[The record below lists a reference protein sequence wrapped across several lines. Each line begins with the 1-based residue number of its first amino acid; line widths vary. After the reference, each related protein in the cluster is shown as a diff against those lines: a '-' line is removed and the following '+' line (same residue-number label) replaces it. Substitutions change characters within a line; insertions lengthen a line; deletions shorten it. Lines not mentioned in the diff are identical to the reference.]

1 MPILVPESGVSP
13 VLTFPSPRVP
23 GLARILSATHIESV
37 EGTEAKAYKTE
48 SFSRVFNEPYSCD
61 QHMVCY
67 MGYDTEGYP
76 VEALPRL
83 TKWGMFALF
92 NGNQPEITAT
102 PREEHLVFPGLWN
115 VCGAYLGI
123 DLDLAGHGHAG
134 ERWDDDTRKRYED
147 LFLAAGERCEL
158 FARPSIH
165 YTTRGG
171 LRQIY
176 ALSDW
181 IPAEGT
187 GGIQDCLMGL
197 IATGCSLGLDLD
209 DACRDFGRLFRL
221 PKVVRDRGQVTQ
233 NETWAQS
240 YFKSSFGCVDMK
252 DGREFTG
259 EVTAWD
265 PTEIPRISTIDRRQI
280 EESGDLGRMLVE
292 RWCKGG
298 RDPFMQ
304 SPTSVSMAL
313 ADVPVGERPT
323 KAEVGA
329 MRMDKLLTGFERRV
343 NQVMT
348 QGRPDKIVDGIY
360 KVLKN
365 HKNIYANVEDLSKG
379 LHQGIIDF
387 TFKIVSYFER
397 ENREID
403 AQHLYAIIIDR
414 AIDAAAMKKSVQ
426 GGKERSEEDM
436 RKEVWDIVTFAMRS
450 HASKEV
456 HKSESDEIAE
466 NRAAREAFHNSVL
479 CKENE
484 ASAAEILKT
493 FVQWMPDMPIGELQ
507 QSIQQFMIVTPPTG
521 GKCVLKIGK
530 DGRIGYS
537 SQTGDHSKV
546 LAIARDCGHSLIN
559 IMGPIDPR
567 TGSSSFKNEVAIM
580 QDYGTV
586 LDDIRPS
593 RLVSTT
599 CIRREDD
606 KLILVQRYPG
616 MARNRFQPV
625 FHEEVD
631 QWLRALGGVLVERFL
646 DWLATYTKIEYPTS
660 ALILCGASGAGKG
673 MLVSALAQMTESR
686 IHASFSELLSSF
698 QTIMAKTPLVVADE
712 NVEGASA
719 FQDKSLI
726 NNFKKLI
733 SGEADPVN
741 QKNKDHF
748 VIDGNWRV
756 VATGNNAS
764 NLIKFKEDINQ
775 KDMDALTSRTLF
787 VTPKNNE
794 CLRLLSRGR
803 ELTDGWPEKQIP
815 EHIRWLEENREVKRG
830 SRFLVEGVR
839 TDWHDAARINS
850 PNTGLIVRTIG
861 DHLQSAQAMLGMER
875 RNLQRAMGFL
885 IQRGIYLQTHRGTR
899 SEPKMVLVPPAFY
912 KGMIDAH
919 KDNRSVKI
927 PTPET
932 CLVSYRAISVA
943 RDTSISDEAAATT
956 KETTA
961 VYRMPTYKKEGEVE
975 PKRGVLIDVG
985 LLVADL
991 QGMGIHCNFKEL
1003 LGDLWMQVDPKVA
1016 KQEEAMDETI
1026 TVDTNGQRK
1035 WSLNR
1040 AGLTIIK

>member
-1 MPILVPESGVSP
+1 MPILVPESEVSP
-13 VLTFPSPRVP
+13 VLTLPSPHVP
-23 GLARILSATHIESV
+23 GLARVLSATHIEST
-37 EGTEAKAYKTE
+37 EGKDVKIYSTD
-48 SFSRVFNEPYSCD
+48 SFSRAFNEPYACD

-67 MGYDTEGYP
+67 MGFDIDGNP
-76 VEALPRL
+76 VSALPRI

-92 NGNQPEITAT
+92 NGQQPPVDQD
-102 PREEHLVFPGLWN
+102 PRAPNHVFTELWN
-115 VCGAYLGI
+115 ICGAYLGV

-147 LFLAAGERCEL
+147 LFLAAGEHCSL
-158 FARPSIH
+158 FSAPSVH

-176 ALSDW
+176 ALNSA
-181 IPAEGT
+181 IPAEGE

-209 DACRDFGRLFRL
+209 DSCRDFGRLFRL
-221 PKVVRDRGQVTQ
+221 PRVVRDRGAQTQ
-233 NETWAQS
+233 TETWAQP
-240 YFKSSFGCVDMK
+240 YFSSSFGCVDM
-252 DGREFTG
+252 DQGSPHTG
-259 EVTAWD
+259 EVLTWE
-265 PTEIPRISTIDRRQI
+265 PEEIPRISRIDRRQI
-280 EESGDLGRMLVE
+280 EESCELGRLLVA
-292 RWCKGG
+292 RWCKNG
-298 RDPFMQ
+298 RDPFMHA
-304 SPTSVSMAL
+304 PKTVSMAL
-313 ADVPVGERPT
+313 SDVNVGEMPT
-323 KAEVGA
+323 PGEYPVLVASPKV
-329 MRMDKLLTGFERRV
+329 TGFNRRIK
-343 NQVMT
+343 QIAT
-348 QGRPDKIVDGIY
+348 QGRPT
-360 KVLKN
+360 KVIESLVQVIDNPKN
-365 HKNIYANVEDLSKG
+365 MYANIDDLSKG

-387 TFKIVSYFER
+387 CFKVISYYESSDL
-397 ENREID
+397 EID
-403 AQHLYAIIIDR
+403 AQHLYAIVYMSATR
-414 AIDAAAMKKSVQ
+414 AAQ
-426 GGKERSEEDM
+426 LRHHLGGGKVRTEEELV
-436 RKEVWDIVTFAMRS
+436 KEVWDIVTFAMRAR
-450 HASKEV
+450 ASKEV
-456 HKSESDEIAE
+456 YKSEASEVAE
-466 NRAAREAFHNSVL
+466 NRAEREAFHNSIL

-493 FVQWMPDMPIGELQ
+493 FVRWLPEIPIADLQ
-507 QSIQQFMIVTPPTG
+507 RSIQQFMIVTPPSG

-530 DGRIGYS
+530 DGRIGYTN
-537 SQTGDHSKV
+537 QTGDHSKV
-546 LAIARDCGHSLIN
+546 LALARDCGHSLIN
-559 IMGPIDPR
+559 IMGPLDPR
-567 TGSSSFKNEVAIM
+567 TGASSFKSEVAMM

-586 LDDIRPS
+586 LDEVRPS
-593 RLVSTT
+593 RLVDAT

-631 QWLRALGGVLVERFL
+631 QWLRALGGILVERFL
-646 DWLATYTKIEYPTS
+646 DWLATYTQIKYPTS

-673 MLVSALAQMTESR
+673 MLVAGLAQMTESR
-686 IHASFSELLSSF
+686 IQASFSELLSSF

-787 VTPKNNE
+787 IAPNNTL
-794 CLRLLSRGR
+794 CLRLLSKGR
-803 ELTDGWPEKQIP
+803 ELTEGWPEKKIP

-861 DHLQSAQAMLGMER
+861 DHLQTAQARMGMDK
-875 RNLQRAMGFL
+875 RNFQAAMAFL
-885 IQRGIYLQTHRGTR
+885 IKQGIHLQTHRGAR

-912 KGMIDAH
+912 KGMIEAH

-932 CLVSYRAISVA
+932 CMVSYRAISVA

-961 VYRMPTYKKEGEVE
+961 VYRLPTYRKEGEAEV
-975 PKRGVLIDVG
+975 KRGVLVDVG

-1003 LGDLWMQVDPKVA
+1003 LGDLWNQVDPKIA

-1026 TVDTNGQRK
+1026 TVDSNGQKK
-1035 WSLNR
+1035 WTLNKPT
-1040 AGLTIIK
+1040 LTVIK